1 MVLTFYTF
9 FYQQNPLQIL
19 AAVRQILMTVALA
32 YKLVLVLIGIGIM
45 VFWHN
50 SLRSY
55 LGHYYF
61 LYLIGIGLNILLVMV
76 IGAVMLCPE
85 IIRHI
90 ALTIDNLLVR
100 FGILKANTT
109 RLGQV
114 EQFIENYR
122 CAGQ

>member
-9 FYQQNPLQIL
+9 FYQQNLLQIL

-76 IGAVMLCPE
+76 IGAVML
-85 IIRHI
+85 
-90 ALTIDNLLVR
+90 
-100 FGILKANTT
+100 
-109 RLGQV
+109 
-114 EQFIENYR
+114 
-122 CAGQ
+122 